1 MLRRATIRTRVLA
14 GAAVPAVALVVVV
27 ALNLRRSPG
36 LGVGVALVVV
46 AAILVGVTIARSI
59 ARPIEVLTDQVAD
72 LSAMRWVE
80 GRSVQTDELLPPRAV
95 EGAYGGELGEL
106 AAAIATSRKRALR
119 LIAEQREQHR
129 TLRELAANS
138 AQRATDVLAGAL
150 DTIDELS
157 RRDHDPAAAASLS
170 TVQRL
175 VARADRHSSSVLV
188 LLGEGGRV
196 AEHDT
201 ALSEVVWA
209 ASLAVD
215 AAERIDL
222 VSLSAAVVRADAV
235 SDLAHLLAEML
246 ENSAHASGADQR
258 VTLLGESTDVGYLL
272 TLVDHGAG
280 MDAVALAEANRR
292 VARAVPVDQVPV
304 RALGLDVV
312 GRLARRHGIVVRL
325 GESSDGGIVVRVEI
339 PASLLVESAIEEP
352 MITVDLAEEHAIDAA
367 IAAEPFADDAA
378 DELEELRDSDEPGE
392 PESHEVVEMI
402 DSDDDVTVGL
412 PGALEATTP
421 VAPAAQ
427 PAATPEPQPE
437 PEPAVR
443 IEAPAVSVPSR
454 PGVVIDPLPY
464 VVRVS
469 SDELLPRSGNRR
481 PDELLPSSAGRRNRR
496 WSAALARVGQ

>member
-14 GAAVPAVALVVVV
+14 GAAVPALALVVVV
-27 ALNLRRSPG
+27 ALNLRRSAG
-36 LGVGVALVVV
+36 LGIGVGVVVL
-46 AAILVGVTIARSI
+46 AAIAVGVTIARSI
-59 ARPIEVLTDQVAD
+59 ARPIEALTDQVAD
-72 LSAMRWVE
+72 LTAMRWVE
-80 GRSVQTDELLPPRAV
+80 GRSVQTDELLPPRAL
-95 EGAYGGELGEL
+95 EGASGGELGEL

-129 TLRELAANS
+129 SLRELAANS
-138 AQRATDVLAGAL
+138 AQRTTDVLAGAL

-196 AEHDT
+196 TEHET

-222 VSLSAAVVRADAV
+222 VSLSAAVVRSDAV
-235 SDLAHLLAEML
+235 SDIAHLLAEML

-339 PASLLVESAIEEP
+339 PASLLVESSVDEP

-367 IAAEPFADDAA
+367 IAADPVAA
-378 DELEELRDSDEPGE
+378 DLLDELGDSDQPGE
-392 PESHEVVEMI
+392 PEDRAAVEMPQDVEMI
-402 DSDDDVTVGL
+402 DSDDDDVIVGEPVL
-412 PGALEATTP
+412 DVTTP
-421 VAPAAQ
+421 VATAVAPA
-427 PAATPEPQPE
+427 PAPQPE
-437 PEPAVR
+437 PVVH
-443 IEAPAVSVPSR
+443 IEAPAVLVPSR

-469 SDELLPRSGNRR
+469 SDELLPRIGNRR